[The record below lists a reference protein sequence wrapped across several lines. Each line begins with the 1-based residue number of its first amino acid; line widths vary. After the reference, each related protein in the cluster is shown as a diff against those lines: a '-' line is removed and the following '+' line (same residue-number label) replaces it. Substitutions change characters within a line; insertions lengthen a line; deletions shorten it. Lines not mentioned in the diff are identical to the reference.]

1 MLDISVFIRYN
12 KLIKRNR
19 EIKEEKKYKRKEGD
33 STGHSNQHFII

>member
-19 EIKEEKKYKRKEGD
+19 EIKEEKNTKEKRVIPPD
-33 STGHSNQHFII
+33 IVISTS